1 MVRTLTA
8 AFVAVA
14 LAAVPAQAGKFN
26 KKLEIGQKAPTFSN
40 LPGVDDKSYSLSDFK
55 DKDAVVV
62 VFTCNHCPVAVAYE
76 DRIIEFTKKHAG
88 EGSKVGIIAICVN
101 DLEAD
106 KLPAM
111 KVRAEKKGFNF
122 PYVYDE
128 SQKTGREYGAT
139 VTPEFFILDKERN
152 IAYMGSFD
160 NNQNKPS
167 ENTLENALKAV
178 VKGEKPEKA
187 ETKAFGCSVKYSR
200 K

>member
-8 AFVAVA
+8 VFVAVA
-14 LAAVPAQAGKFN
+14 LAAAPAQAGKFN
-26 KKLEIGQKAPTFSN
+26 KKLNIGDKAPDFSS

-76 DRIIEFTKKHAG
+76 DRLIEFTKKHAG
-88 EGSKVGIIAICVN
+88 EGKKVGLIAICVN

-128 SQKTGREYGAT
+128 SQKTGRAYGAS
-139 VTPEFFILDKERN
+139 VTPEFFVINKEGK
-152 IAYMGSFD
+152 IAYMGSLDD
-160 NNQNKPS
+160 NQSRPR
-167 ENTLENALKAV
+167 TPHLENAVSAV
-178 VKGEKPEKA
+178 AKGEAPKTA
-187 ETKAFGCSVKYSR
+187 ETRPFGCGVKYSR
-200 K
+200 